1 MSDEAGTAS
10 RRGVLAGGAL
20 GALVAAGGARAAA
33 KGEAKIWSR
42 EYWANKGAVKLYIY
56 RKRIGAP
63 VKGKAGKPVVFLIH
77 GSTLAGRSTY
87 DLKAGDQDL
96 SMMDMLARAGFDV
109 WTMDHEGYGHSS
121 HTEANGDLEAG
132 VADIEAAMPVIEA
145 ETGRSKIH
153 FFGESSGALRV
164 GMYANRH
171 PEKIDKLMLAALSYT
186 GIGSPTLIERAK
198 QLDYW
203 KSHNRRPRDKAMI
216 TSIFTRD
223 GLTASPVLVDKIVA
237 EEMKFGDSVPTGTYL
252 DMTTKLPV
260 VDPVKITSPVLI
272 LRGEHDGI
280 ATIEDVLDFYRKVPG
295 DEKQFALVP
304 GAHTLVQGPGY
315 RQMWHTVQA
324 FLTMPLKEG

>member
-1 MSDEAGTAS
+1 MSKSAMTAS
-10 RRGVLAGGAL
+10 RRGILAGGAL
-20 GALVAAGGARAAA
+20 LAVAGAAPAQAQTKPAAV
-33 KGEAKIWSR
+33 WSH
-42 EYWANKGAVKLYIY
+42 EYWADKGPVKLYIY

-63 VKGKAGKPVVFLIH
+63 ARGKAGKPVVFLIH

-87 DLKAGDQDL
+87 DLKAGDQDF

-121 HTEANGDLEAG
+121 HTESNGDLEAG
-132 VADIEAAMPVIEA
+132 VADIVAAMTVIET
-145 ETGRSKIH
+145 ETGQSRIH

-171 PEKIDKLMLAALSYT
+171 PEKVDKLILAALSYT

-203 KSHNRRPRDKAMI
+203 RSHNRRPRDRTMI
-216 TSIFTRD
+216 SSIFTRD
-223 GLTASPVLVDKIVA
+223 GLTASPAIVDKLVA

-260 VDPVKITSPVLI
+260 VDPLKIKSPTLI

-280 ATIEDVLDFYRKVPG
+280 ATIEDVMDFYRKVPG
-295 DEKQFALVP
+295 DEKQLALVP

-315 RQMWHTVQA
+315 RQMWHTVRA